1 MMLPLASRKLSSTA
15 QPRSASGGLAL
26 PRFTTLSRA
35 VWPAATPTS
44 YAFGAERVRS
54 VTSRRNE
61 VSVVK
66 RLQEPTAAR
75 DRIVG
80 VANEAKAMA
89 RRIAAQLGHHV
100 GWPAGALA
108 GADA

>member
-1 MMLPLASRKLSSTA
+1 MHTVS
-15 QPRSASGGLAL
+15 
-26 PRFTTLSRA
+26 
-35 VWPAATPTS
+35 
-44 YAFGAERVRS
+44 AERERS
-54 VTSRRNE
+54 VSSRRNE

-80 VANEAKAMA
+80 VANEAIAIT
-89 RRIAAQLGHHV
+89 RRIATQLGHHG
-100 GWPAGALA
+100 GWPTGTVA